1 MNTGVQVD
9 TISSQGGSLQGTGDV
24 AMRLM
29 QSGFN
34 TNALRT
40 CDVLRK
46 DEWKQYDQALIEVA
60 RQRTPLTQL
69 LTSAG
74 LTYNIPNGLGTTILE
89 WEDVSDMEP
98 ADVSMA
104 GVTRGE
110 QDTLEYSLK
119 SMPLPIIHKDFTINI
134 RKLEA
139 SRKTGMPL
147 DTAQMEISSRL
158 VVEKIEAMVVAG
170 HATAVGS
177 SVIYGLSTVPNSEA
191 VTMTGTTG
199 WDTDST
205 GAQIIADVLAAVA
218 ALESNYMWGPY
229 ALVVNYATWNRFQTD
244 YDVSGNSLMTILER
258 IMKVAG
264 VSSITPSV
272 NVPAN
277 TAYFF
282 QLTRDVIDEV
292 IGMQPTVVQWATQG
306 GMQLHFKVMAIM
318 IPRLRW
324 TQTLQSGVAVIS

>member
-1 MNTGVQVD
+1 MKGVQID
-9 TISSQGGSLQGTGDV
+9 TISAQGGALRGAGPV
-24 AMRLM
+24 ASAML

-34 TNALRT
+34 VNALRT
-40 CDVLRK
+40 NDVLRK
-46 DEWKQYDQALIEVA
+46 DEWKQYDQTLIEVA
-60 RQRTPLTQL
+60 RQRTPLVQL
-69 LTSAG
+69 LVSNG

-147 DTAQMEISSRL
+147 DTAQMEIAARL
-158 VVEKIEAMVVAG
+158 VAEKLENMVIAG
-170 HATAVGS
+170 HATQVGS
-177 SVIYGLSTVPNSEA
+177 SVIYGLNTVPNSEA
-191 VTMTGTTG
+191 VTMTNL
-199 WDTDST
+199 WDTTST
-205 GAQIIADVLAAVA
+205 GANYLTDVLAAVA
-218 ALESNYMWGPY
+218 ALENNYMWGPY
-229 ALVVNYATWNRFQTD
+229 ALVVNYTTWNRMMSD
-244 YDVSGNSLMTILER
+244 YDVSGNSLMTIQER
-258 IMKVAG
+258 LLKVAG
-264 VSSITPSV
+264 LTTIVPSI

-292 IGMQPTVVQWATQG
+292 IGMQPTVVQWETQG
-306 GMQLHFKVMAIM
+306 GMQMHFKIMAIM